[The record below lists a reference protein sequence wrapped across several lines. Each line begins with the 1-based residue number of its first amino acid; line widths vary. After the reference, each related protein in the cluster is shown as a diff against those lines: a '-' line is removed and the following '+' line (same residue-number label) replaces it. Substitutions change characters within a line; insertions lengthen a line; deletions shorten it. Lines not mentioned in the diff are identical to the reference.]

1 MELYLSHGRKTP
13 DESLEDWGPEGPR
26 LQGVKGCHQTYGGP
40 ANIHF
45 VDRASVVHAQ
55 RLTGWEEW
63 DPTALTMRWS
73 DDTVHVKGPDGV
85 EMFYG
90 DWGII

>member
-13 DESLEDWGPEGPR
+13 GETLQDWGPEGPR
-26 LQGVKGCHQTYGGP
+26 LQGVKGCHQTYDT
-40 ANIHF
+40 AINIYF
-45 VDRASVVHAQ
+45 VDEASRVEAQ

-63 DPTALTMRWS
+63 DPTALVLRWRE
-73 DDTVHVKGPDGV
+73 DMVHVKGPDGV

-90 DWGII
+90 DWGLI